1 MPRLD
6 ATVGVLGRFASP
18 CFVLGRQRR
27 SAAQRVRL
35 ASLAPSGLVWLA
47 ARPSTQDQRATRR
60 RRSAFAMTETELM
73 AMAALA
79 IIGDRSRPVTG
90 YRTPAAIGTPRAL

>member
-47 ARPSTQDQRATRR
+47 TRPSTQAELTQYPTSAGIGRTAWHTGVHARNRRTYGQVRA
-60 RRSAFAMTETELM
+60 
-73 AMAALA
+73 
-79 IIGDRSRPVTG
+79 
-90 YRTPAAIGTPRAL
+90 PRAAPHRPGERRYAP